1 MLSWRGSV
9 SAPTHLT
16 TRDRR
21 SRLGPHRTA
30 RLANNHGRN
39 PKEPPTKRLALRAV
53 ASIVAGLVLG
63 AAAVFGV
70 TLIVQQDAGAAQP
83 QRDPSPSVPNL
94 VEYGD
99 RCFHG
104 HCLPNCWHGY
114 CLP

>member
-1 MLSWRGSV
+1 M
-9 SAPTHLT
+9 
-16 TRDRR
+16 
-21 SRLGPHRTA
+21 
-30 RLANNHGRN
+30 
-39 PKEPPTKRLALRAV
+39 KRLALRAW

-70 TLIVQQDAGAAQP
+70 TLAVQQDARAAKP
-83 QRDPSPSVPNL
+83 HRDPSPVLNL

-104 HCLPNCWHGY
+104 HCLPNCWHGH